1 MIKRSVIAVMSAV
14 LLVALTVGGALADH
28 PANDGQRFSDQP
40 PEVQALYAAVHGANA
55 DAQWVIDHN
64 AAIGQPTPAPSGPT
78 AVDRSSDD
86 WLRVNHVAWHR
97 SGDLELAAR
106 IADSVIMRGTV
117 EEFLAGTDMGVLY
130 GYVPPAAP
138 APRAPS
144 GGGGGGGG
152 GGGTPSGDGG
162 APAPAPAAP
171 AVFTWASPQNQI
183 WFVGEVVDLTL
194 PVAPGADDTT
204 TYALT
209 GTIPDGLSFDA
220 DARKLGGLTTAA
232 APSATLT
239 LTATTSSVN
248 QVNTLEFDVVVYDA
262 DTSPMFAADYSIDDI
277 TLDVDAT
284 ATSGLAQTA
293 FADVASGGNGTITYS
308 LSPDVGWVSF
318 DASSKVLTVTVTSAQ
333 SATFTYTATDHDGDS
348 DSVTFMVTVRPAV
361 EDVDPTFGTTTIEDV
376 TLLQV
381 TGVHRMTL
389 PEATGGNGDLT
400 YTLAPTSGTAAWVT
414 FNAATREATISR
426 TGPQTATEF
435 TYTATD
441 EDGNNPA
448 TLTFEITIEEDTTP
462 TLSQA
467 DIATGT
473 LTVGVPVSV
482 QLAEATGGN
491 APLEYS
497 VQNLPDGMS
506 FNSANRYLGGTPT
519 TAGTTTVTYTVTD
532 NDGDSVSDTFDITI
546 DAAGG

>member
-1 MIKRSVIAVMSAV
+1 MIKRSVIAIMSAV

-55 DAQWVIDHN
+55 DVQWVIDHN
-64 AAIGQPTPAPSGPT
+64 AAIGATAPAAQPGPAT
-78 AVDRSSDD
+78 VDRSSDD
-86 WLRVNHVAWHR
+86 WLRVNHVAYFR

-138 APRAPS
+138 APGAPS

-152 GGGTPSGDGG
+152 GGGTPSGNGG
-162 APAPAPAAP
+162 APARAAP
-171 AVFTWASPQNQI
+171 AEFTWSSPQDQI
-183 WFVGEVVDLTL
+183 WFVGEVVDLIL

-204 TYALT
+204 TYALPASGET
-209 GTIPDGLSFDA
+209 LPDGLSFDA
-220 DARKLGGLTTAA
+220 DARKLGGITTATFT
-232 APSATLT
+232 SATLT
-239 LTATTSSVN
+239 YTATTSSVN
-248 QVNTLEFDVVVYDA
+248 QTSTLTFDVVVYDA

-277 TLDVDAT
+277 TLDLDAT
-284 ATSGLAQTA
+284 ATSGVAQTA
-293 FADVASGGNGTITYS
+293 FADVASGGNGDITYS
-308 LSPDVGWVSF
+308 LSPNVGWVSF

-333 SATFTYTATDHDGDS
+333 SETFTYTATDHDGDM
-348 DSVTFMVTVRPAV
+348 DSVTFMVTVRLAV
-361 EDVDPTFGTTTIEDV
+361 VDVDPTFGTTTVEDV

-389 PEATGGNGDLT
+389 PEATGGNGNLT
-400 YTLAPTSGTAAWVT
+400 YTLVPTSGTAPWVT
-414 FNAATREATISR
+414 FNAASREATISR
-426 TGPQTATEF
+426 TGAQSETEF

-448 TLTFEITIEEDTTP
+448 TLTFNIPIEADTTP
-462 TLSQA
+462 ALAQA

-473 LTVGVPVSV
+473 LTVGVPASV
-482 QLAEATGGN
+482 QLAAATDGN
-491 APLEYS
+491 APLTYS
-497 VQNLPDGMS
+497 VTGLPDGMN
-506 FNSANRYLGGTPT
+506 FNSGNRYLGGTPT
-519 TAGTTTVTYTVTD
+519 AAGTTTVTYTVVD
-532 NDGDSVSDTFDITI
+532 NDGDTVSITFDITI
-546 DAAGG
+546 DAA